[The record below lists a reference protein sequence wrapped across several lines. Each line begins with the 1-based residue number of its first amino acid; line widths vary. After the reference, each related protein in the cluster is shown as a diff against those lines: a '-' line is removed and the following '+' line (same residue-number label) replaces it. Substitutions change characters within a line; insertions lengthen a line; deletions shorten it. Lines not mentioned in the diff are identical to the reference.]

1 MVKGINRDV
10 SFEII
15 NLLGCRIRLN
25 FSFPVI
31 HKKAMELVE
40 ASFFESFTFT
50 ANKES
55 KSKQILR
62 ELFSGYFT
70 VAEI

>member
-15 NLLGCRIRLN
+15 NLLGRRIRLN

-31 HKKAMELVE
+31 HKKTME
-40 ASFFESFTFT
+40 ASFFQSFTFT